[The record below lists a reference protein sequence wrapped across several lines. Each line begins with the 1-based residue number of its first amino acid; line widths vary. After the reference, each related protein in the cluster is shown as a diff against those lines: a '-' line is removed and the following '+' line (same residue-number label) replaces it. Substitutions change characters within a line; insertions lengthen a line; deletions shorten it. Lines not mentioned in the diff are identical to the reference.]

1 MVKNSRKNI
10 DGFFLI
16 FMCNIINLS
25 ISKHGFIKMIQK
37 EVHLEE
43 EDLKICF
50 LKVFFVKLLPEK
62 VCTSS
67 ISIFHQVIEALS
79 LESSLFLISLY

>member
-1 MVKNSRKNI
+1 
-10 DGFFLI
+10 
-16 FMCNIINLS
+16 
-25 ISKHGFIKMIQK
+25 MIPK
-37 EVHLEE
+37 EVRLEE

-79 LESSLFLISLY
+79 LESSLFLISLLKNGVIDGRLQRVNTN